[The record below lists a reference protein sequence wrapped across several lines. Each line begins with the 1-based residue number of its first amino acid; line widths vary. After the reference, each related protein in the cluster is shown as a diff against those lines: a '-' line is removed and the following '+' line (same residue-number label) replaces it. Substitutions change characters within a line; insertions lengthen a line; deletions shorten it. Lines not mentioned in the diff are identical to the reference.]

1 MSLSEMMRYFRWLL
15 WSSMWYL
22 ELTER
27 REHDMNIWWD
37 ISSFSYTYNLRPL
50 FDFLVACPILVGGVD
65 MRRRRWSFI
74 SHGGKS
80 HRTGSLWCSTLC
92 WFGGLFKTTKSR
104 ILWFIGGNRCSD
116 VFVTWLKKLRHCEA
130 KIRSKSDCDFV
141 QPIVPTYAF
150 KTSGAM
156 CSSYV
161 FLDFPWCRFR
171 FQIFFLLIFR
181 LGFKGGLLEWTSNGC
196 PKKIP
201 WVSY

>member
-1 MSLSEMMRYFRWLL
+1 MSLSEMMPHFRCLL

-37 ISSFSYTYNLRPL
+37 ISSFSYTYNLQPL
-50 FDFLVACPILVGGVD
+50 FDFLVACPIFVGGVD
-65 MRRRRWSFI
+65 MPRRRWSFI

-116 VFVTWLKKLRHCEA
+116 VFVAWLKKVWHCEP

-150 KTSGAM
+150 IFR
-156 CSSYV
+156 CYV
-161 FLDFPWCRFR
+161 FFICVFC
-171 FQIFFLLIFR
+171 FH
-181 LGFKGGLLEWTSNGC
+181 G
-196 PKKIP
+196 
-201 WVSY
+201 VV